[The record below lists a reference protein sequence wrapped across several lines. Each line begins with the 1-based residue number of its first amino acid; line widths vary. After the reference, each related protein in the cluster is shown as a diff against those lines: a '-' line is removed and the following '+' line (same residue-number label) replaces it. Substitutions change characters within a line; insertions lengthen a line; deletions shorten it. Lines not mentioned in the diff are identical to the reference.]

1 MDRVKQL
8 ALVVGLFAAA
18 LGFMALIGASH
29 RRSFDEAQAALP
41 EGEAEQELR
50 VDHSACR
57 YLFPGPADLALGRL
71 VCPSCFADA
80 HRLHERYEVRRGQP
94 RCESRGSN
102 TLWVKRRPAVP

>member
-1 MDRVKQL
+1 MDRLKQL
-8 ALVVGLFAAA
+8 AVVVGLLAAA
-18 LGFMALIGASH
+18 VGFMALIGAAH
-29 RRSFDEAQAALP
+29 RRSFDEARAALP
-41 EGEAEQELR
+41 TGEAELELR

-80 HRLHERYEVRRGQP
+80 RRLHERYEVRRGQP
-94 RCESRGSN
+94 RCGGRGSN